1 MVLGRALIN
10 YTREDQQE
18 FDRIFKV
25 FGDYLKQSTHVDVV
39 PSKVGYVI
47 IPIEEGEMSCGVLA
61 EVIETPA
68 DLCNLCITEMAH
80 DILDELAPPRPNLYE
95 CSEEL
100 KQRILTRI
108 APYMKELPEYR
119 YLEEKLFITPHEN
132 CG

>member
-1 MVLGRALIN
+1 MN

-39 PSKVGYVI
+39 PSKVGYVM
-47 IPIEEGEMSCGVLA
+47 IPIDEGEMSCGVSA

-68 DLCNLCITEMAH
+68 DLCDLCITEMAH
-80 DILDELAPPRPNLYE
+80 DIRDELAPPRPDLYE

-100 KQRILTRI
+100 RQEILNRI

-119 YLEEKLFITPHEN
+119 YLEEELFINPHEN
-132 CG
+132 WE